1 MDAVPPGDQARL
13 WLYGVARN
21 VLANHRR
28 EVVRR
33 HDLSTALA
41 VEIADLY
48 QPSAE
53 ESAEFS
59 TIGQVLGGLPDD
71 DREPARPEQ
80 AAEVLSLVAWEGRT
94 RRALTAADSPRYSSS
109 RCAPPDS

>member
-59 TIGQVLGGLPDD
+59 TIGQVLGGLPDN

-80 AAEVLSLVAWEGRT
+80 AAEVLSLVAWEGLDPASSDS
-94 RRALTAADSPRYSSS
+94 RRLPRYSSS